1 MEDVFFQD
9 LMLCYTPLAENKVIA
24 ERAQKQAVKERLTIL
39 ASHEHLAFYMFLDVI
54 QRKSH
59 SVAHELSMLVA

>member
-1 MEDVFFQD
+1 MKDVFFQD
-9 LMLCYTPLAENKVIA
+9 LMLFYTPLPENKEIA

-39 ASHEHLAFYMFLDVI
+39 ASQEHIVFYMFLDVI

-59 SVAHELSMLVA
+59 SVAHELSVFVA